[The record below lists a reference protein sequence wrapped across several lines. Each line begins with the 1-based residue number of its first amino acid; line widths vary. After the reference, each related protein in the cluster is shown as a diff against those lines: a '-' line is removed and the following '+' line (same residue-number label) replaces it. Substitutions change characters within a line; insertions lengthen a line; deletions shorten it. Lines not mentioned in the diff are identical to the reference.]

1 MKESGKKRTPN
12 LSSYEIF
19 LPQDFNHIRFRRNA
33 EYGIGGFWL
42 ICTEDQGD
50 FQRYSGVF
58 FAGQKNLHDWIR
70 VMLDMGTDY
79 AYLAVP
85 WHQKQTEE
93 ETARQ
98 VKQALKGTQMFKDGV
113 EIQ

>member
-1 MKESGKKRTPN
+1 MKKPVHN

-19 LPQDFNHIRFRRNA
+19 LPQDFDHIKFRKNS
-33 EYGIGGFWL
+33 EFGVGSFWL

-50 FQRYSGVF
+50 FQRYRGIF
-58 FAGQKNLHDWIR
+58 FAGSTSLHDWIR
-70 VMLDMGTDY
+70 ILLDVGTDY

-85 WHQKQTEE
+85 WHQKLTEE

-98 VKQALKGTQMFKDGV
+98 VKQALKGTQMLKDGV
-113 EIQ
+113 EVQ